1 MAMVAGWSS
10 IPSDLLNRVADGL
23 LATGDVDC
31 YVSLRAVC
39 HHWRH
44 ATAAPSGTDRRF
56 LPLRWVMLGF
66 DAGNFHGFFLN
77 VDTGR
82 LLWKDLPALRDYA
95 YITKDNDGL
104 LILQGTKNSTDNFS
118 ALNPFTGVSISFPL
132 RYPACGRAF
141 AAGSS
146 PEVTLQIFQDQQR
159 FTRVDLNS
167 QFANQYIFWAKP
179 ASLESFASVASFQGR
194 VYAMDR
200 NGTIVSLD
208 GQQGI
213 TTVIPPDGWQ
223 EARGWRPSF
232 LVDNSGELLIIH
244 VPWLGDSM
252 QVFRVDLENQVVRRI
267 NGIGNRAI
275 FLGNRSLS
283 TYADSLPTVEANCI
297 YYRSEEPPAEG
308 ARDLHALS

>member
-146 PEVTLQIFQDQQR
+146 PEVTLA
-159 FTRVDLNS
+159 TDLPGSTTLYAGRS
-167 QFANQYIFWAKP
+167 Q
-179 ASLESFASVASFQGR
+179 LSVR
-194 VYAMDR
+194 EP
-200 NGTIVSLD
+200 IHLL
-208 GQQGI
+208 GQTSQ
-213 TTVIPPDGWQ
+213 P
-223 EARGWRPSF
+223 R
-232 LVDNSGELLIIH
+232 
-244 VPWLGDSM
+244 
-252 QVFRVDLENQVVRRI
+252 VVRLRRI
-267 NGIGNRAI
+267 LPRPRIRHGQEWDNRLA
-275 FLGNRSLS
+275 RW
-283 TYADSLPTVEANCI
+283 PTGDHH
-297 YYRSEEPPAEG
+297 RHPPRRLAG
-308 ARDLHALS
+308 G